1 MAMATRG
8 GEPGVV
14 RLTLWG
20 SALDEGGLAMSHSQV
35 SFADARSGTVYSG
48 SVVGLQGTLV
58 TADVTSSSGSTLRL
72 VMRLHIDA
80 GSRSVTGTIHAAPL
94 TSSDESGES
103 SQ

>member
-1 MAMATRG
+1 MATRG

-20 SALDEGGLAMSHSQV
+20 SALEGGGLAMSRSQV

-58 TADVTSSSGSTLRL
+58 VADVSSSSGSTIRL
-72 VMRLHIDA
+72 VMRLQIDA
-80 GSRSVTGTIHAAPL
+80 AADQVTGTIHAAPL
-94 TSSDESGES
+94 ASSGGDTGDV
-103 SQ
+103 Q

>member
-1 MAMATRG
+1 M
-8 GEPGVV
+8 V

-20 SALDEGGLAMSHSQV
+20 SALDEGGLAMSRSQV
-35 SFADARSGTVYSG
+35 SFADARDGTVYSG

-72 VMRLHIDA
+72 VMRLRIDA
-80 GSRSVTGTIHAAPL
+80 GSGSVTGTIRAAPL